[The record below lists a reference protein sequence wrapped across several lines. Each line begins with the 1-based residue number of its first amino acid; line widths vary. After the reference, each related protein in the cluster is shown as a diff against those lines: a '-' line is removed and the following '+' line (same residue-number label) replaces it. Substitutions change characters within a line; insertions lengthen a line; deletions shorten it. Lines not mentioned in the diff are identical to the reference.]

1 MSCIRKAEVGICLVI
16 LVQESKNFGLVVGDE
31 AQTGS
36 EECLA
41 SLDQE
46 EMSKDQSA
54 KHLQSRNSTSGIPSC
69 VPDSTEPDGETTRC
83 PLLSDFLCPLTI
95 LQYMFVHLG
104 VHWHQSP
111 PTSLMQDHTGKVGP
125 EDGGADGGVIAQKSG

>member
-1 MSCIRKAEVGICLVI
+1 MEHHNELHQEGRGGHLFGL
-16 LVQESKNFGLVVGDE
+16 LVQESKNLGLVVGDE

-54 KHLQSRNSTSGIPSC
+54 KHLQSRNSTSWNPSC
-69 VPDSTEPDGETTRC
+69 VPDSNGT
-83 PLLSDFLCPLTI
+83 
-95 LQYMFVHLG
+95 
-104 VHWHQSP
+104 
-111 PTSLMQDHTGKVGP
+111 
-125 EDGGADGGVIAQKSG
+125 